1 MLHSPLT
8 EGSTA
13 PQHPSTEE
21 AHPRTDQAAEQDTDL
36 HDTGLHDTRH
46 TDTQRT
52 HGGHSP

>member
-1 MLHSPLT
+1 MLHRPLT
-8 EGSTA
+8 EGSPA
-13 PQHPSTEE
+13 SQHPSTEE

-36 HDTGLHDTRH
+36 HDTRH